1 MKIPQTPPSF
11 ESYLSTVAAADIV
24 AIIRKITLSTN
35 GPCDDKGRY
44 LPWEKVKYLMP
55 PAGYNAEMY
64 WLAMRNSR
72 AQISKPLP
80 FFDKH
85 GQPFVYCMPDVVVRD
100 LLWLEKRCSGS
111 LVADSPLV
119 TDEQTKKTYLIG
131 SLIEEAINSSLLEG
145 ASTTRRQAKELLKTG
160 RAPKD
165 HSEQM
170 ILNNHVAMQFIREHK
185 DEDFTPT
192 LIFKLHQ
199 LLTQHTLDAEDI
211 NKSGSFRT
219 ANDDICV
226 FSRDDQLLHVPP
238 KVSELPER
246 LQRICDFAN
255 QPVFSERNSFVPA
268 IIKAIVV
275 HFMLGYDHPFVDG
288 NGRTARALFYWLVA
302 KEGYWLLEY
311 VSISAVIKQAP
322 NQYMQAYLYSETDG
336 NDLTYFIVHQLEVI
350 KKAVGNL
357 YEYLARKSQ
366 QLKNTAIKLEQFKL
380 KAQLNYRQLALL
392 QHALDN
398 PGAEYSFKSHQNSH
412 GIAYQTAR
420 TDLLQLAEEL
430 KLLRKVKVGKADIF
444 IAPADLAEKLF

>member
-11 ESYLSTVAAADIV
+11 ESHLSKLAAAEIL
-24 AIIRKITLSTN
+24 AFIKKITVSTN
-35 GPCDDKGRY
+35 GPYDAKGRY
-44 LPWEKVKYLMP
+44 LHWEKVKHLAAP
-55 PAGYNAEMY
+55 EGYDAEAF
-64 WLAMRNSR
+64 WLSMRNSR
-72 AQISKPLP
+72 TQISKPLP
-80 FFDKH
+80 FVDKH
-85 GQPFVYCMPDVVVRD
+85 GQPFMYCMPDGVVRD
-100 LLWLEKRCSGS
+100 LLWLEKHCSGS
-111 LVADSPLV
+111 LVADNPLAA
-119 TDEQTKKTYLIG
+119 DEQAKKTYLIG
-131 SLIEEAINSSLLEG
+131 SLIEEAINSSQLEG

-160 RAPKD
+160 RTPKD

-170 ILNNHVAMQFIREHK
+170 IFNNHVAMQFIREHK
-185 DEDFTPT
+185 DDAFSPE

-199 LLTQHTLDAEDI
+199 LLTLKTLEAEDI
-211 NKSGSFRT
+211 HKSGNFRAAT
-219 ANDDICV
+219 DDICV

-238 KVSELPER
+238 NASELPER

-255 QPVFSERNSFVPA
+255 QPVFSEGTSFVPA
-268 IIKAIVV
+268 IIKAIAV

-311 VSISAVIKQAP
+311 ISISAVIKQAP

-336 NDLTYFIVHQLEVI
+336 NDLTYFIIHQLEVI
-350 KKAVGNL
+350 KKAVDNL

-366 QLKNTAIKLEQFKL
+366 QLKNTAIKLEQSKL
-380 KAQLNYRQLALL
+380 KQQLNHRQLALL

-412 GIAYQTAR
+412 GIVYQTAR
-420 TDLLQLAEEL
+420 TDLLQLTEEL

-444 IAPADLAEKLF
+444 IAPADLAGKLF

>member
-1 MKIPQTPPSF
+1 MKIPQTPPSL
-11 ESYLSTVAAADIV
+11 ESYLSKVEVADI
-24 AIIRKITLSTN
+24 AATIRKITLSTN

-44 LPWEKVKYLMP
+44 LPWEKVKYLTP
-55 PAGYNAEMY
+55 PAGYDAVMH

-80 FFDKH
+80 FVDKH
-85 GQPFVYCMPDVVVRD
+85 GQPFMYCLPDVVVRD

-111 LVADSPLV
+111 LVADSPLAA
-119 TDEQTKKTYLIG
+119 DEQAKKTYLIG
-131 SLIEEAINSSLLEG
+131 SLVEEAINSSQLEG

-160 RAPKD
+160 RSPQD

-185 DEDFTPT
+185 DEDFTPA

-199 LLTQHTLDAEDI
+199 LLTNQTLDAEDTD
-211 NKSGSFRT
+211 KSGGFR
-219 ANDDICV
+219 AASDDICV
-226 FSRDDQLLHVPP
+226 FSRDEQLLHVPP
-238 KVSELPER
+238 KASELPER

-255 QPVFSERNSFVPA
+255 QPVFSDGNSFVPA
-268 IIKAIVV
+268 IVKAIVV

-336 NDLTYFIVHQLEVI
+336 NDLTYFIIHQLEVI
-350 KKAVGNL
+350 KKAVDNL

-366 QLKNTAIKLEQFKL
+366 QLKNTAIKLEQSKL
-380 KAQLNYRQLALL
+380 KAQLNHRQLSLL

-444 IAPADLAEKLF
+444 IAPADLMGKLF